1 MVARRITK
9 PQGKFLGSNLTDCSF
24 FIHFFIFIFRGGGS
38 DFIIL
43 FMSYFFL
50 LNLFFILFLFFI
62 PLTCIRHIYIKTSIT
77 TQTTV
82 NSEIYANSVKKDIF
96 VTSKFVTRA

>member
-1 MVARRITK
+1 M
-9 PQGKFLGSNLTDCSF
+9 
-24 FIHFFIFIFRGGGS
+24 S

-50 LNLFFILFLFFI
+50 FFFFKFFYYFFI
-62 PLTCIRHIYIKTSIT
+62 PLTCIRYIYKTSVT

-82 NSEIYANSVKKDIF
+82 NSEIYANSVK
-96 VTSKFVTRA
+96 